1 MNLDKYEVYSPVV
14 PREVVR
20 AALDIAELP
29 SDMSISSTGIVV
41 CGGPIGT
48 PEFIAEFVRG
58 QVETKAAAIPYVQ
71 AMESVQNQFY
81 FLSNSLTKNFVH
93 VMRLIQCGEGTQAD

>member
-1 MNLDKYEVYSPVV
+1 MNLDKYEVYSPTV
-14 PREVVR
+14 PLDEVR

-29 SDMSISSTGIVV
+29 EGMALSSAGIVI

-48 PEFIAEFVRG
+48 PDFVTDFVRE
-58 QVETKAAAIPYVQ
+58 QVETKAASIPYVQ
-71 AMESVQNQFY
+71 AMESVQNQQY

-93 VMRLIQCGEGTQAD
+93 VMRLMMDFPEGN